1 MIQFTVD
8 QYGVIRKDDDGV
20 LTVVPLMESNPL
32 YEEMMAWRETNGG
45 LVQVTSTD
53 DVHTLQRYKDLA
65 LEDLALF
72 MDEYVLSMVRGIPES
87 EVASFE
93 AKARDAL
100 QYVENGIPI
109 PQHSAI
115 YVESNITDETVDALC
130 AAIIYRYN
138 RTRMVNGVI
147 AGCRRVALWAIR
159 ESTTRE
165 QVDSIVIDCKTRIK
179 QMLGV

>member
-1 MIQFTVD
+1 MLQFTVD
-8 QYGVIRKDDDGV
+8 QYGVIRKEQNGTV
-20 LTVVPLMESNPL
+20 TVVPLVEGTSL
-32 YEEMMAWRETNGG
+32 YEEMMTWREAQNG

-72 MDEYVLSMVRGIPES
+72 MDECVQSMVRGIPES
-87 EVASFE
+87 EVTSFE

-115 YVESNITDETVDALC
+115 YVESNITGETVDTLC

-138 RTRMVNGVI
+138 QTRMVNGVI

-165 QVDSIVIDCKTRIK
+165 QVDSIVIDCKTRVK